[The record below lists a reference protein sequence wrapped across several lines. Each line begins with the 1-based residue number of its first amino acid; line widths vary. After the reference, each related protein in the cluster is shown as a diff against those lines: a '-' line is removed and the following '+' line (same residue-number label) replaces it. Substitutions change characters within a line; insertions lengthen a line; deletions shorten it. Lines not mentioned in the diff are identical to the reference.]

1 MSGHRRRAR
10 AASTA
15 PQLPRWLQSLFAVAA
30 GCVSVAAL
38 VGIAGG
44 AMTTFSQRAVEDSA
58 YTSAAA
64 RVAPLE
70 ARVGRIESEMA
81 TRETA
86 LTARLDTARA
96 VNQQT
101 VTSLTNRL
109 TQVEAAQATSATQ
122 DAQSA
127 AVLERLSVQ
136 VAELRDRVQEL
147 TRALFGRLQR
157 GTWEPE
163 LAPAELPRPA
173 IWP

>member
-1 MSGHRRRAR
+1 MMASHRRRTH
-10 AASTA
+10 AAAA
-15 PQLPRWLQSLFAVAA
+15 PHLPRWLQTLFAAAA
-30 GCVSVAAL
+30 GFVSVAAVL
-38 VGIAGG
+38 GIVWG
-44 AMTTFSQRAVEDSA
+44 AVAAFSARAVEDSA

-101 VTSLTNRL
+101 VSNLTNRV
-109 TQVEAAQATSATQ
+109 TQVEAAQAASATQ
-122 DAQSA
+122 DAQTA

-147 TRALFGRLQR
+147 TRGLFGRMQR
-157 GTWEPE
+157 GTWEPD
-163 LAPAELPRPA
+163 LTPAELPRPA